1 VRDSEELEL
10 SLSINNAAVRCDK
23 IRVKVPLRGGH
34 QPPLP
39 VEVTTVGDNVLKLLR
54 LETIT
59 FSEATLSNISVVLCY
74 VLSQYH

>member
-39 VEVTTVGDNVLKLLR
+39 VEVTTVVLNFFVC
-54 LETIT
+54 T
-59 FSEATLSNISVVLCY
+59 FDTSVPDP
-74 VLSQYH
+74 

>member
-39 VEVTTVGDNVLKLLR
+39 VEVT
-54 LETIT
+54 
-59 FSEATLSNISVVLCY
+59 VVL
-74 VLSQYH
+74 VFGTKMALNFFLPLSGSIGFSLSLDFPSCK

>member
-39 VEVTTVGDNVLKLLR
+39 VEVT
-54 LETIT
+54 
-59 FSEATLSNISVVLCY
+59 VVLE
-74 VLSQYH
+74 QKWR